1 MRYLPT
7 APSEDRALLDAI
19 GVGRAEDL
27 LQGIPA
33 HLRLDRELNLPGQQ
47 AEQEVLQQMA
57 ALADLNT
64 PFRSRFLGAG
74 AYDHFV
80 PSAVDQMI
88 SRQEW
93 FTAYTPYQPEI
104 SQGTLQH
111 IFEYQTVMC
120 DLTGLEVGN
129 ASLYDGGSAC
139 VEAALMAVRLQKKR
153 KTILISAGLHPHYQE
168 VLCTN
173 ITPHEGLK
181 LVLVNL
187 KDGVTHLD
195 DLAAKL
201 DGDVAAVMVGYPNFL
216 GCVEDLKAVADAA
229 HAAGALAISVTQE
242 ALAFGWLEAP
252 GKLGADMA
260 TGEAMSF
267 GNKLN
272 FGGPYLGFLTVKDA
286 QKRELPG
293 RIVGQT
299 RDLDGQVGY
308 VLTLTAREQHIRRDK
323 ATSNICSNQGL
334 VALRANIFLQLAG
347 PEGLKGLAE
356 QNVAKAQY
364 LQSRLLELPDFAGKF
379 SAPFFNEFVTRY
391 QGDMKAL
398 QAECAKAGIL
408 PGLDLTPY
416 AADLKNCI
424 LWCATELNSRAQ
436 IEQLVEVLAR
446 VPSLVGE
453 GQGK

>member
-7 APSEDRALLDAI
+7 APSEDRALLAAI
-19 GVGRAEDL
+19 GVDRAEDL

-33 HLRLDRELNLPGQQ
+33 HLRLDRELALPGQQ
-47 AEQEVLQQMA
+47 SEQEVLEQMT
-57 ALADLNT
+57 ALAAMNT
-64 PFRSRFLGAG
+64 PFSSRFLGAG

-80 PSAVDQMI
+80 PAAVEQMI

-111 IFEYQTVMC
+111 IFEYQTLMC

-129 ASLYDGGSAC
+129 ASLYDGGTSC

-153 KTILISAGLHPHYQE
+153 KTILVSAGLHPHYQE

-181 LVLVNL
+181 LVLVGL
-187 KDGVTHLD
+187 KDGVTDLD
-195 DLAAKL
+195 DLKAKL
-201 DGDVAAVMVGYPNFL
+201 DGDVAAVLVGYPNFL
-216 GCVEDLKAVADAA
+216 GRVEDLQAVADAA
-229 HAAGALAISVTQE
+229 RAAGALTVAVTQE

-252 GKLGADMA
+252 GKLGADLA
-260 TGEAMSF
+260 CGEAMSF
-267 GNKLN
+267 GNPLN
-272 FGGPYLGFLTVKDA
+272 FGGPYLGFLTVKDGA
-286 QKRELPG
+286 KRELPG
-293 RIVGQT
+293 RVVGQT

-334 VALRANIFLQLAG
+334 VALRANIYLQLAG
-347 PEGLKGLAE
+347 PEGLAGLAA
-356 QNVAKAQY
+356 QNAAKAQF
-364 LQSRLLELPDFAGKF
+364 LQARLLELPDFTSRFQG
-379 SAPFFNEFVTRY
+379 PFFNEFVTQY
-391 QGDMKAL
+391 QGDVAVL

-408 PGLDLTPY
+408 AGLDLTPY
-416 AADLKNCI
+416 SSELKNCI

-436 IEQLVEVLAR
+436 IERLIEVLAR
-446 VPSLVGE
+446 IPSLVG
-453 GQGK
+453 

>member
-1 MRYLPT
+1 MRYLPN

-19 GVGRAEDL
+19 GVERAEDL

-33 HLRLDRELNLPGQQ
+33 ALRLGRELDLPGQQ
-47 AEQEVLQQMA
+47 SEQEVLQLISAMA
-57 ALADLNT
+57 GRNT
-64 PFRSRFLGAG
+64 AFKARFLGAG

-80 PSAVDQMI
+80 PAAVDQMI
-88 SRQEW
+88 GRQEW

-111 IFEYQTVMC
+111 IFEYQTLMC

-153 KTILISAGLHPHYQE
+153 NTILVSDGLHPLYQE
-168 VLCTN
+168 CLCTN

-181 LVLVNL
+181 LVQVAL
-187 KDGVTHLD
+187 KDGVTDLA

-201 DGDVAAVMVGYPNFL
+201 DGDVAAVLVGYPNFL
-216 GCVEDLKAVADAA
+216 GCVEDLKAVGDAA
-229 HAAGALAISVTQE
+229 RAAGALVVSVTQE

-252 GKLGADMA
+252 GKVGADMA
-260 TGEAMSF
+260 CGEAMSF

-286 QKRELPG
+286 HKRELPG
-293 RIVGQT
+293 RVVGQT

-323 ATSNICSNQGL
+323 ATSNICSNEGL

-347 PEGLKGLAE
+347 PEGLKGLAA
-356 QNVAKAQY
+356 QNAAKAQF
-364 LQSRLLELPDFAGKF
+364 LRDRLLELPDFSAGCG
-379 SAPFFNEFVTRY
+379 APFFNEFVTRY
-391 QGDMKAL
+391 KGDVKAL

-408 PGLDLTPY
+408 AGLDLGPY
-416 AADLKNCI
+416 SADLKNCI
-424 LWCATELNSRAQ
+424 LWCATELNSREQ
-436 IEQLVEVLAR
+436 IEALVEVLAR
-446 VPSLVGE
+446 IPSLVG
-453 GQGK
+453 

>member
-19 GVGRAEDL
+19 GVDRAEDL

-33 HLRLDRELNLPGQQ
+33 NLRFNRALDLPGCQS
-47 AEQEVLQQMA
+47 EQEVLQQLAAMA
-57 ALADLNT
+57 GRNT
-64 PFRSRFLGAG
+64 AFQARFLGAG

-80 PSAVDQMI
+80 PAAVDQMI

-111 IFEYQTVMC
+111 IFEYQTLMC
-120 DLTGLEVGN
+120 DMTGLEVGN

-153 KTILISAGLHPHYQE
+153 KTILISAGLHPLYQE
-168 VLCTN
+168 CLCTN

-181 LVLVNL
+181 LVQVGL
-187 KDGVTHLD
+187 KDGVTD
-195 DLAAKL
+195 MADLAAKL
-201 DGDVAAVMVGYPNFL
+201 DGDVAAVLVGYPNFV
-216 GCVEDLKAVADAA
+216 GCVEDLKAIGDAA
-229 HAAGALAISVTQE
+229 KAAGALLVSVTQE

-252 GKLGADMA
+252 GKVGADMA
-260 TGEAMSF
+260 CGEAMSF

-286 QKRELPG
+286 HKRELPG
-293 RIVGQT
+293 RVVGQT

-323 ATSNICSNQGL
+323 ATSNICSNEGL

-347 PEGLKGLAE
+347 PEGIKGLAE
-356 QNVAKAQY
+356 QNAAKAQY
-364 LQSRLLELPDFAGKF
+364 LQARLLELPDFTAKYG
-379 SAPFFNEFVTRY
+379 SPFFNEFVTQY
-391 QGDMKAL
+391 KGDVKAL

-408 PGLDLTPY
+408 AGLDLSPY

-424 LWCATELNSRAQ
+424 LWCATELNSRGQ
-436 IEQLVEVLAR
+436 IEALVEVLAR
-446 VPSLVGE
+446 VPSLVG
-453 GQGK
+453 

>member
-7 APSEDRALLDAI
+7 ASSEDRALLTAI
-19 GVGRAEDL
+19 GVDRAEDL

-33 HLRLDRELNLPGQQ
+33 RLRLDRELDLPGQQ
-47 AEQEVLQQMA
+47 SEQEVLQQMT
-57 ALADLNT
+57 ALAAMNT
-64 PFRSRFLGAG
+64 PFSARFLGAG

-80 PSAVDQMI
+80 PAAVDQMI

-111 IFEYQTVMC
+111 IFEYQTLMC

-129 ASLYDGGSAC
+129 ASLYDGGTSC

-181 LVLVNL
+181 LVLVAL
-187 KDGVTHLD
+187 KDGVTDLD
-195 DLAAKL
+195 DLKAKL

-216 GCVEDLKAVADAA
+216 GQVEDLQAVAELA
-229 HAAGALAISVTQE
+229 HASGAQAVAVTQE

-260 TGEAMSF
+260 CGEAMSF

-272 FGGPYLGFLTVKDA
+272 FGGPYLGFLTVKDGA
-286 QKRELPG
+286 KREIPG
-293 RIVGQT
+293 RVVGQT
-299 RDLDGQVGY
+299 LDLDGQVGF

-347 PEGLKGLAE
+347 PEGLAGLAA
-356 QNVAKAQY
+356 QNAAKAQF
-364 LQSRLLELPDFAGKF
+364 LRARLLELPEVEARFAG
-379 SAPFFNEFVTRY
+379 PFFNEFVTRH
-391 QGDMKAL
+391 QGGAAQV

-408 PGLDLTPY
+408 AGLDLTPY

-436 IEQLVEVLAR
+436 IEQLIEVLAR
-446 VPSLVGE
+446 VPSLVG
-453 GQGK
+453 

>member
-7 APSEDRALLDAI
+7 APSEDRALLAAI
-19 GVGRAEDL
+19 GVDRAEDL

-47 AEQEVLQQMA
+47 SEQEVLAQMT
-57 ALADLNT
+57 ALAAMNT
-64 PFRSRFLGAG
+64 PFSSRFLGAG

-80 PSAVDQMI
+80 PAAVDQMI

-111 IFEYQTVMC
+111 IFEYQTLMC

-129 ASLYDGGSAC
+129 ASLYDGGTAC
-139 VEAALMAVRLQKKR
+139 VETALMAVRLQKKR

-168 VLCTN
+168 LLCTS

-181 LVLVNL
+181 LVMVGL
-187 KDGVTHLD
+187 KDGVTDLD
-195 DLAAKL
+195 DLKAKL
-201 DGDVAAVMVGYPNFL
+201 DGDVAAVLVGYPNFL
-216 GCVEDLKAVADAA
+216 GVVEDLQAVAGAA
-229 HAAGALAISVTQE
+229 HAVGALAVSVTQE

-260 TGEAMSF
+260 CGEAMSF

-272 FGGPYLGFLTVKDA
+272 FGGPFLGFLTVKDGA
-286 QKRELPG
+286 KRELPG
-293 RIVGQT
+293 RVVGQT
-299 RDLDGQVGY
+299 QDLDGQVGY

-334 VALRANIFLQLAG
+334 VALRANIYLQLAG
-347 PEGLKGLAE
+347 PEGLQGLAA
-356 QNVAKAQY
+356 QNAAKAQF
-364 LQSRLLELPDFAGKF
+364 LQARLLELPDF
-379 SAPFFNEFVTRY
+379 SARFTGPFFNEFVTHY
-391 QGDMKAL
+391 TGDMARL

-408 PGLDLTPY
+408 AGLDLTPY
-416 AADLKNCI
+416 APDLKNCI

-436 IEQLVEVLAR
+436 IEQLIEVLAR
-446 VPSLVGE
+446 VPSLVG
-453 GQGK
+453 